1 MYEASAPCRAP
12 ASVRTLRAMNWVPK
26 RVLRD
31 RNAALYLLGV
41 LVSGF
46 GTTALWLTAGIWVK
60 SLTGSDSLAALTVFA
75 MWAPTLVGPVL
86 GGIADRMRRKPLLVA
101 LSLAMAALLPLLLL
115 VEDEGRVWLVFVL
128 LLLYGASG
136 VVHEA
141 AEAALVASAVD
152 KDLLGDFNGLR
163 MTANESMKLIAPLT
177 AAGLYARYGAAPVV
191 LIDAAT
197 CALAAVLFA
206 AMRVDEPRPQPAG
219 DWRRDLSEGARFLNS
234 SPVLR
239 PLVLAGSAMMLLA
252 GVGGALSYAVVDKVL
267 GHSPAFVGV
276 LYTVQGAGTVAVGL
290 LAGPLMRRLSERG
303 FAAAGIALFGASVL
317 LRAVPSDAVALTAS
331 VLAGVGMPCVLIAA
345 LTAVQRET
353 PGASLGRTAATA
365 STLIFVPNAVA
376 LAAGSGLVAV
386 LDVRPILLVTGGAA
400 VAVALALAAAR
411 RPVRPRQA
419 SRPSADA
426 TAERSGSDANPG

>member
-1 MYEASAPCRAP
+1 
-12 ASVRTLRAMNWVPK
+12 MNWVPK

-60 SLTGSDSLAALTVFA
+60 SLTGSNGLAALTAFA

-86 GGIADRMRRKPLLVA
+86 GGIADRVRRKPLLVA
-101 LSLAMAALLPLLLL
+101 LSLTTAALLPLLLL
-115 VEDEGRVWLVFVL
+115 VDGEDRVWLVFVL
-128 LLLYGASG
+128 LLFYGASG
-136 VVHEA
+136 VVHDA
-141 AEAALVASAVD
+141 AEAALVPAAVD
-152 KDLLGDFNGLR
+152 EELVGDFNGLR
-163 MTANESMKLIAPLT
+163 MTANESMKLLAPLA

-191 LIDAAT
+191 LIDAVT
-197 CALAAVLFA
+197 CALAAALYA
-206 AMRVDEPRPQPAG
+206 AMRVEEPRPEPVG
-219 DWRRDLSEGARFLNS
+219 DWRRDLAEGARFLNT

-239 PLVLAGSAMMLLA
+239 PLVLAGAAMMLLA
-252 GVGGALSYAVVDKVL
+252 GLASSLWYAVIDEVL
-267 GHSPAFVGV
+267 GRSPAFVGV
-276 LYTVQGAGTVAVGL
+276 LYTAQGAGTVVVGL

-331 VLAGVGMPCVLIAA
+331 VLAGAGLPCVLIAA

-353 PGASLGRTAATA
+353 PGAYLGRTAATA
-365 STLIFVPNAVA
+365 NTLVFVPNAVA
-376 LAAGSGLVAV
+376 LAAGAGLVAV
-386 LDVRPILLVTGGAA
+386 LDVVPALLAIGGAA
-400 VAVALALAAAR
+400 VAVALALAAAHR
-411 RPVRPRQA
+411 TAPPLQE

-426 TAERSGSDANPG
+426 TAARSGSDASPA